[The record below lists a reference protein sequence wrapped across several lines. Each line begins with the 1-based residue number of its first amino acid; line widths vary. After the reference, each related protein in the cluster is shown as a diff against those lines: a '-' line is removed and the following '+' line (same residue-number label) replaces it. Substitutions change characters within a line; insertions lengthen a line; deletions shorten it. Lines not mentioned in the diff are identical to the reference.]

1 MKIPKIS
8 FEVVINGPVAIA
20 GSIPFLFKIIGT
32 KVPINAEMIITP
44 IKDIETVKV
53 KEISWFIK
61 TPNRIKIEERRNPL
75 IKLKLIS
82 FNNLDQIEPLNT
94 SLAIPWTIIADDW
107 TPTFPAIAAINGV

>member
-53 KEISWFIK
+53 KEIS
-61 TPNRIKIEERRNPL
+61 
-75 IKLKLIS
+75 
-82 FNNLDQIEPLNT
+82 
-94 SLAIPWTIIADDW
+94 
-107 TPTFPAIAAINGV
+107 